1 MTNSAVAGF
10 AMVSLAVIVV
20 PGPSVL
26 FAVGRAIAAGRRNAL
41 LTVLGNAS
49 GVFVQILFIAVG
61 LGVVVTGSDLAY
73 TLLKTVGAAYLVW
86 LGLDAIRHRHHAAA
100 AAVDA
105 VSVGSMTRPWRDGF
119 VVGITNPKTA
129 VFLAA
134 LLPQYVDPGMGMVP
148 AQMVALGTLFCAIA
162 IASDGAWA
170 LLAARARRW
179 LASDP
184 RRLRWCA
191 VAGGTVMVA
200 LGLLLLAG

>member
-1 MTNSAVAGF
+1 MTNTAVLGF

-26 FAVGRAIAAGRRNAL
+26 FAVSRAIAAGRRTAL

-61 LGVVVTGSDLAY
+61 LGVVVTGSDLAH
-73 TLLKTVGAAYLVW
+73 TLLKTAGATYLVW
-86 LGLDAIRHRHHAAA
+86 LGIDAIRQRHHTARAAL
-100 AAVDA
+100 DA

-134 LLPQYVDPGMGMVP
+134 LLPQHVDPGTGMVP
-148 AQMVALGTLFCAIA
+148 AQMVALGALFCALA

-184 RRLRWCA
+184 RRLTWSS
-191 VAGGTVMVA
+191 VAGGMVMVA
-200 LGLLLLAG
+200 LGLLLLVG